1 MRGKHDSPPQPSS
14 AATWTSRPTPKPPK
28 SGGEA
33 CQLVAQ
39 LTHLIPNADKWLDNL
54 SEAKLVHK
62 GLLPVIIKP
71 SASPKS
77 TGDAS

>member
-1 MRGKHDSPPQPSS
+1 MIHPPALFSGDLDIEAHS
-14 AATWTSRPTPKPPK
+14 EAAEVS
-28 SGGEA
+28 GEA

-71 SASPKS
+71 SAAPKS

>member
-1 MRGKHDSPPQPSS
+1 MTHAPNPFKRRSHASS
-14 AATWTSRPTPKPPK
+14 SR
-28 SGGEA
+28 S
-33 CQLVAQ
+33 

-54 SEAKLVHK
+54 SEARLVHK

-71 SASPKS
+71 SAAPKS

>member
-1 MRGKHDSPPQPSS
+1 MTHTPNPFSGDLDIEAHSE
-14 AATWTSRPTPKPPK
+14 AAEVC
-28 SGGEA
+28 GEA
-33 CQLVAQ
+33 YQLVAQ

-54 SEAKLVHK
+54 SEARLVQK

-71 SASPKS
+71 STAPKS

>member
-1 MRGKHDSPPQPSS
+1 MRGKHDSPPSPLQR
-14 AATWTSRPTPKPPK
+14 RPGHRGPLTKPPQ

-39 LTHLIPNADKWLDNL
+39 LTHLIPNADKWLDNS

-62 GLLPVIIKP
+62 GLLPVVIKP
-71 SASPKS
+71 SAAPKS
-77 TGDAS
+77 TATAS